1 LTYLT
6 KTVIYQKRACFF
18 MFPLQNEEPIETR
31 CPAVLLL
38 DCGAFFLKCPPLQK
52 ARQISILCIATL
64 KKGLIEK
71 PGPTCPT
78 SFGPL

>member
-6 KTVIYQKRACFF
+6 KTVIYKNRACFF

-38 DCGAFFLKCPPLQK
+38 DCGAFFKCQPLQK
-52 ARQISILCIATL
+52 ARQRSILCMATL
-64 KKGLIEK
+64 KKKAYRKTRLHMSDI
-71 PGPTCPT
+71 
-78 SFGPL
+78 F